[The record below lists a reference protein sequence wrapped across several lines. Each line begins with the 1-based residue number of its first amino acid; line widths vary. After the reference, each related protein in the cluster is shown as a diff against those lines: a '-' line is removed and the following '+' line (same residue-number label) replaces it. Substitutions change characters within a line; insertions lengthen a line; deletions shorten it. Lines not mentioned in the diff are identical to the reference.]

1 MNFLFTSQHLFLLL
15 QNTVLNL
22 SDTYTVLAR
31 FETPKTLGAFKI
43 QCSKFGSL
51 LNFDGNF
58 LLVNSLH
65 LIVGNIEP
73 NTIKLGESVSVS
85 INSMSERLYKY

>member
-1 MNFLFTSQHLFLLL
+1 
-15 QNTVLNL
+15 
-22 SDTYTVLAR
+22 LAR
-31 FETPKTLGAFKI
+31 FENPTTLGAFKI

-51 LNFDGNF
+51 MNFYGNF

-65 LIVGNIEP
+65 LIIGNVEP

-85 INSMSERLYKY
+85 IYTSNAYSQSVVDRGVKQRGHLPTQSP

>member
-1 MNFLFTSQHLFLLL
+1 M
-15 QNTVLNL
+15 VL
-22 SDTYTVLAR
+22 VQ

-43 QCSKFGSL
+43 QCAKSGL
-51 LNFDGNF
+51 PMNFDGNF

-65 LIVGNIEP
+65 LIIGNVEP

-85 INSMSERLYKY
+85 TCSESVRTSV